1 MIRNLLLFC
10 IVGLAFN
17 LGFSQSI
24 MTGENKK
31 LNKAFE
37 RLLVKYRPDTKLHN
51 SIRPYSIK
59 DVMRTSIDILE
70 SNRSLSDRDILDIDY
85 ILADNIDWIKYTY
98 SSDKYN
104 ELIEKLGIARKGI
117 LKYLYKNSFSL
128 YAGHHKDFF
137 IKVDPVI
144 NFQFGKDLKSKNYNF
159 INTRG
164 FKISGLLDEKIYFY
178 TSLYETQQS
187 FLTHVNL
194 KIQNTL
200 AIPGEAYYKKYESSV
215 LKGVNGY
222 DFLNAQA
229 YIGFDITKHLKMQ
242 MGHGRFFIGNGIR
255 SLLLSDYATNYFYLK
270 FDTRVWKFHYRNIF
284 TELTA
289 TSREKITFDI
299 ILPKK
304 YMAAHYLSFKPGKNL
319 EISLFESVIFS
330 REKDGTNQ
338 FELQYLNPII
348 LYRTVEQFIG
358 SGDNVLVGLN
368 WNYNIVKGFSL
379 YGQLLLD
386 EFNFSNIKKST
397 SYWANKYGF
406 QMGIKYID
414 ILGIDHL
421 DLQTEANIVRPYTYS
436 HRDSTISYSHYNQSL
451 AHPLGANFK
460 EFIAEIRYSPVDR
473 LTIQAKA
480 LFAVKGEDI
489 DKYSYGGNIL
499 LSNDKRPI
507 DENGNF
513 REFGFH
519 IGDIN
524 ERRILQYSINSSYMF
539 YHNYFLD
546 FNAAYRKETFE
557 ISDSDFEELYFSIGF
572 RANIDNKS
580 IDY

>member
-1 MIRNLLLFC
+1 MIRRILLFC
-10 IVGLAFN
+10 IIGLTVSF
-17 LGFSQSI
+17 GFSQSI
-24 MTGENKK
+24 MTGENEK
-31 LNKAFE
+31 LIKTFE
-37 RLLVKYRPDTKLHN
+37 RLLVKYRPDTEIH
-51 SIRPYSIK
+51 SSIK
-59 DVMRTSIDILE
+59 PYTVGDVVKTSIDILE
-70 SNRSLSDRDILDIDY
+70 SNRDLSERDISDIEY

-98 SSDKYN
+98 GFEKYY
-104 ELIEKLGIARKGI
+104 ELTEKLGIDRKGI
-117 LKYLYKNSFSL
+117 LKYLYKNTSSF

-144 NFQFGKDLKSKNYNF
+144 NFQLGKDLKSKKYSF
-159 INTRG
+159 TNTRG
-164 FKISGLLDEKIYFY
+164 FKISGLLDDKIYFY
-178 TSLYETQQS
+178 SSLYETQRS
-187 FLTHVNL
+187 FLTHVNR
-194 KIQNTL
+194 KIQSIS
-200 AIPGEAYYKKYESSV
+200 AIPGEAFYKRYESSV

-242 MGHGRFFIGNGIR
+242 IGHGRFFLGNGIR

-270 FDTRVWKFHYRNIF
+270 FDTRIWKFHYQNIF

-289 TSREKITFDI
+289 ASRKKFNYDLV
-299 ILPKK
+299 LPKK
-304 YMAAHYLSFKPGKNL
+304 YITAHYLSFKADKNF
-319 EISLFESVIFS
+319 EISLFESVIFN
-330 REKDGTNQ
+330 RGIDGTNQ

-368 WNYNIVKGFSL
+368 WNYNIGKGTSF

-397 SYWANKYGF
+397 NYWANKYGF
-406 QMGIKYID
+406 QVGLKYMD
-414 ILGIDHL
+414 VLGINHL
-421 DLQTEANIVRPYTYS
+421 DLQAEVNIVRPYTYS
-436 HRDSTISYSHYNQSL
+436 HRDSTISYSQYDQAL

-460 EFIAEIRYSPVDR
+460 EIVADLRYSPINS

-480 LFAVKGEDI
+480 FYALKGEDI
-489 DKYSYGGNIL
+489 DRYSYGGNIL
-499 LSNDKRPI
+499 LSNDNRPK
-507 DENGNF
+507 DKDGNI

-524 ERRILQYSINSSYMF
+524 TRRILQYSINSTYMF

-557 ISDSDFEELYFSIGF
+557 ISDSDFKELFFSIGF
-572 RANIDNKS
+572 RTNVDNKS

>member
-10 IVGLAFN
+10 TVGLAFN
-17 LGFSQSI
+17 FGLSQSI
-24 MTGENKK
+24 MTGENEK
-31 LNKAFE
+31 LNKTFE
-37 RLLVKYRPDTKLHN
+37 RLLVKYRPDTKIHS
-51 SIRPYSIK
+51 SIKPFTIK
-59 DVMRTSIDILE
+59 DVVRTSIDILE
-70 SNRSLSDRDILDIDY
+70 SNRDLSERDIADIEY

-98 SSDKYN
+98 GSEKYN
-104 ELIEKLGIARKGI
+104 ELTEKLGIARKGL
-117 LKYLYKNSFSL
+117 LKYLYKNTSSF
-128 YAGHHKDFF
+128 YAGHNKDFF

-144 NFQFGKDLKSKNYNF
+144 NFQFGKDLKSKKYNF
-159 INTRG
+159 NNTRG

-187 FLTHVNL
+187 FLPHVNR
-194 KIQNTL
+194 KIHSTL
-200 AIPGEAYYKKYESSV
+200 AIPGEAFYKKYESSV

-229 YIGFDITKHLKMQ
+229 YIGFGITKHLKMQ

-284 TELTA
+284 TEMTA
-289 TSREKITFDI
+289 TSREKFTYDI

-304 YMAAHYLSFKPGKNL
+304 YMAAHYLSFKPVKDF

-330 REKDGTNQ
+330 RGKNGNNQ

-368 WNYNIVKGFSL
+368 WNYNIARGLSF

-397 SYWANKYGF
+397 NYWANKYGF
-406 QMGIKYID
+406 QMGVKYMD

-421 DLQTEANIVRPYTYS
+421 DLQAEANIVRPYTYS

-460 EFIAEIRYSPVDR
+460 EFIAVIRYCPVDR

-524 ERRILQYSINSSYMF
+524 ERSVIQYSFNSSYMF
-539 YHNYFLD
+539 YHNYYLD
-546 FNAAYRKETFE
+546 FNASYRKERFE
-557 ISDSDFEELYFSIGF
+557 IGNSGFEELFIGIGF
-572 RANIDNKS
+572 RANIANKS